1 MNFCSIQAVEKVQ
14 TIKILTGLNICLNTL
29 KVSKKVVGVEYAIR
43 DIVLAARKVEQTG
56 MKVDYLN
63 IGDPVQFGFQPP
75 DNVKQA
81 LIDSIKNG
89 ENYYSTSEGLLEL
102 REEIA
107 KKENAKGLAITA
119 DDVLITNGVSE
130 GLDMVI
136 SSIVEEGDE
145 VLLPGPYYPPYA
157 SYVRLHGGLPV
168 EFSVDLNNST
178 PDFDDIKSKITSKTV
193 AICLI
198 SPNNPTGVVF
208 NENALKKLV
217 DIANENNLYIICD
230 EIYDQIIFDDK
241 FVGIGKV
248 AGDSPVIILNGFSKV
263 HLMSGWRIGYIAF
276 NRSPQLEALREHLPK
291 LARVRIATSLPVQH
305 AALESLRGSQN
316 YISDF
321 VSEMKKHRDLVVK
334 RLNEMPGLSCSNP
347 KGAFYAFPKIEDNK
361 FGNDKEFVT
370 KLLESKGVLT
380 VHGSGFGEQYG
391 SGHFRLVYL
400 PSLEILDSAMNKI
413 EEFVS

>member
-1 MNFCSIQAVEKVQ
+1 M
-14 TIKILTGLNICLNTL
+14 

-43 DIVLAARKVEQTG
+43 DIVLAARKVEQSG

-81 LIDSIKNG
+81 LINSINKG

-107 KKENAKGLAITA
+107 KKENAKGLSISA

-136 SSIVEEGDE
+136 SPIVEEGDE

-157 SYVRLHGGLPV
+157 SYVRLHGGVPV

-178 PDFDDIKSKITSKTV
+178 PDIDDIKSKITSKTV

-217 DIANENNLYIICD
+217 DIANEHNLYIICD

-276 NRSPQLEALREHLPK
+276 NRSPQLEELREHLPK
-291 LARVRIATSLPVQH
+291 LARVRIATNLPIQY

-316 YISDF
+316 YINDF
-321 VSEMKKHRDLVVK
+321 VSEMKKHRDLVVR

-361 FGNDKEFVT
+361 FGSDKEFVT

-400 PSLEILDSAMNKI
+400 PNLEILNSAMDKI
-413 EEFVS
+413 EEFVSQ

>member
-1 MNFCSIQAVEKVQ
+1 MQRVQ
-14 TIKILTGLNICLNTL
+14 TIKNLTGLNICLDTL

-43 DIVLAARKVEQTG
+43 DIVLAARKVEQSG

-75 DNVKQA
+75 ENVKQA
-81 LIDSIKNG
+81 LINSINKG
-89 ENYYSTSEGLLEL
+89 QNYYSTSEGLLEL

-107 KKENAKGLAITA
+107 KKENAKGLSITA

-157 SYVRLHGGLPV
+157 SYVRLHGGVPV

-178 PDFDDIKSKITSKTV
+178 PDIDDIKSKITSKTV

-208 NENALKKLV
+208 NENSLKELV
-217 DIANENNLYIICD
+217 DVANQHNLYIICD

-263 HLMSGWRIGYIAF
+263 HLMSGWRIGYIVF
-276 NRSPQLEALREHLPK
+276 NQSPQLESLREHLPK

-305 AALESLRGSQN
+305 AALESLRGPQN
-316 YISDF
+316 YINDF
-321 VSEMKKHRDLVVK
+321 VSEIKKHRDLVVK
-334 RLNEMPGLSCSNP
+334 RLNEMPGLSCPNP
-347 KGAFYAFPKIEDNK
+347 KGAFYAFPKIEDNR
-361 FGNDKEFVT
+361 FGTDKEFVT
-370 KLLESKGVLT
+370 NLLKSKGVLT

-400 PSLEILDSAMNKI
+400 ANMEILDSAMNKI
-413 EEFVS
+413 ENFVSQ

>member
-1 MNFCSIQAVEKVQ
+1 
-14 TIKILTGLNICLNTL
+14 
-29 KVSKKVVGVEYAIR
+29 VSKKVTGVEYAIR
-43 DIVLAARKVEQTG
+43 DIVLAARKVEQKG

-81 LIDSIKNG
+81 MIDAINKG
-89 ENYYSTSEGLLEL
+89 ENYYSASEGLLEL
-102 REEIA
+102 REEIS
-107 KKENAKGLAITA
+107 KKENAKGFSISAEEIL
-119 DDVLITNGVSE
+119 VTNGVSE

-136 SSIVEEGDE
+136 SSIIEEGDE

-157 SYVRLHGGLPV
+157 SYVRLHGGIPV
-168 EFSVDLNNST
+168 EFAVDLNNST
-178 PDFDDIKSKITSKTV
+178 PDIDDIKSKITSKTV

-208 NENALKKLV
+208 NENSLKELV
-217 DIANENNLYIICD
+217 DIANQHNLYIICD
-230 EIYDQIIFDDK
+230 EIYDQIIFDEK

-276 NRSPQLEALREHLPK
+276 NQSPQLEAIREHLPK
-291 LARVRIATSLPVQH
+291 LARVRIATSLPVQY
-305 AALESLRGSQN
+305 AALESLRGPQD
-316 YISDF
+316 YINGF
-321 VSEMKKHRDLVVK
+321 VTEIKKRRDLVIK
-334 RLNEMPGLSCSNP
+334 RLNEMPGISCSNP
-347 KGAFYAFPKIEDNK
+347 KGAFYAFPKIEDNR
-361 FGNDKEFVT
+361 FGTDKEFVT
-370 KLLESKGVLT
+370 KLLETKGVLT
-380 VHGSGFGEQYG
+380 VHGSGFGKQYG

-413 EEFVS
+413 EDFVS

>member
-1 MNFCSIQAVEKVQ
+1 MLRVQ
-14 TIKILTGLNICLNTL
+14 TSKNLTGLNTCLDTL
-29 KVSKKVVGVEYAIR
+29 KISKKVAGVEYAIR
-43 DIVLAARKVEQTG
+43 DIVLAARKVQEKG
-56 MKVDYLN
+56 MQVDYLN

-75 DNVKQA
+75 ENVKQA
-81 LIDSIKNG
+81 LIDAIKNG
-89 ENYYSTSEGLLEL
+89 ENYYSSSEGLFEL
-102 REEIA
+102 RQEIA
-107 KKENAKGLAITA
+107 KKEAVKGLSVSSDEIL
-119 DDVLITNGVSE
+119 VTNGVSE

-157 SYVRLHGGLPV
+157 SYVRLHGGIPV
-168 EFSVDLNNST
+168 EFGVNLDNST
-178 PDFDDIKSKITSKTV
+178 PDIDDIKSKITDRTV

-208 NENALKKLV
+208 NEKSLKELI
-217 DIANENNLYIICD
+217 DIANQNNLYIICD
-230 EIYDQIIFDDK
+230 EIYDQIIFDEK

-248 AGDSPVIILNGFSKV
+248 AGDSPVIVLNGFSKV

-276 NRSPQLEALREHLPK
+276 NQSPQLEAIQENLPK

-305 AALESLRGSQN
+305 AALESLRGPQD
-316 YISDF
+316 YIFNF
-321 VSEMKKHRDLVVK
+321 VNQIKKHRDLVVK
-334 RLNEMPGLSCSNP
+334 RLNEMPGLSCPNP
-347 KGAFYAFPKIEDNK
+347 KGSFYAFPKIETNK
-361 FGNDKEFVT
+361 FGSDKEFVT

-400 PSLEILDSAMNKI
+400 PDLPTLESAMNKI
-413 EEFVS
+413 EEFVNQ

>member
-1 MNFCSIQAVEKVQ
+1 
-14 TIKILTGLNICLNTL
+14 L
-29 KVSKKVVGVEYAIR
+29 KVSKKVIGVEYAIR
-43 DIVLAARKVEQTG
+43 DIVLAARKIEQKG

-81 LIDSIKNG
+81 LIDAINNG
-89 ENYYSTSEGLLEL
+89 ENYYSSSEGILEL
-102 REEIA
+102 RQEVA
-107 KKENAKGLAITA
+107 KKENAKGLSIGA
-119 DDVLITNGVSE
+119 DEILITNGVSE

-157 SYVRLHGGLPV
+157 SYVRLHGGIPI
-168 EFSVDLNNST
+168 EFAVDLDNST
-178 PDFDDIKSKITSKTV
+178 PNIEDIKSKITSKTV

-208 NENALKKLV
+208 NEKSLKELV
-217 DIANENNLYIICD
+217 TIANQNNLYIICD
-230 EIYDQIIFDDK
+230 EIYDQIIFDEN

-276 NRSPQLEALREHLPK
+276 NQSPQLETLREHLPK

-305 AALESLRGSQN
+305 AALESLRGPQG

-321 VSEMKKHRDLVVK
+321 VSEIKKHRDLVVK
-334 RLNEMPGLSCSNP
+334 RLNEIPGLSCPNP
-347 KGAFYAFPKIEDNK
+347 KGAFYAFPRIEDNR
-361 FGNDKEFVT
+361 FGTDKEFVT
-370 KLLESKGVLT
+370 KLLETKGVLT
-380 VHGSGFGEQYG
+380 VHGSGFGEKYG

-400 PSLEILDSAMNKI
+400 PDLKVLDSAMNKI
-413 EEFVS
+413 EEFMSQ

>member
-1 MNFCSIQAVEKVQ
+1 MQRVQ
-14 TIKILTGLNICLNTL
+14 TSKNLTGLNICLDAL
-29 KVSKKVVGVEYAIR
+29 KVSKKVAGVEYAIR
-43 DIVLAARKVEQTG
+43 DIVLAARKVQQKG
-56 MKVDYLN
+56 MQVDYLN

-81 LIDSIKNG
+81 LIDAINKG

-102 REEIA
+102 RQEIA
-107 KKENAKGLAITA
+107 KKENAKGLSISA
-119 DDVLITNGVSE
+119 DEILVTNGVSE

-157 SYVRLHGGLPV
+157 SYVRLHGGVPV
-168 EFSVDLNNST
+168 EFAVDLDNST
-178 PDFDDIKSKITSKTV
+178 PDLDDIKSKITSKTV

-208 NENALKKLV
+208 NEKSLKELV
-217 DIANENNLYIICD
+217 DIANQHNLYIICD
-230 EIYDQIIFDDK
+230 EIYDQIVFDEK

-248 AGDSPVIILNGFSKV
+248 AGDSPVIVLNGFSKV

-276 NRSPQLEALREHLPK
+276 NNSPKLDAIRENLPK

-305 AALESLRGSQN
+305 AALESLRGPQD
-316 YISDF
+316 YISNF
-321 VSEMKKHRDLVVK
+321 VSEVKKHRDLVVK
-334 RLNEMPGLSCSNP
+334 RLNEMPGLSCPNP
-347 KGAFYAFPKIEDNK
+347 KGSFYAFPKIEDNR
-361 FGNDKEFVT
+361 FGTDKEFVT

-400 PSLEILDSAMNKI
+400 PSLDVLDSAMNKI
-413 EEFVS
+413 EEFVSQ

>member
-1 MNFCSIQAVEKVQ
+1 M
-14 TIKILTGLNICLNTL
+14 

-81 LIDSIKNG
+81 LIDAIKNG
-89 ENYYSTSEGLLEL
+89 ENYYSSSEGLLEL

-107 KKENAKGLAITA
+107 KKENAKGLSITA
-119 DDVLITNGVSE
+119 DDILITNGVSE

-145 VLLPGPYYPPYA
+145 ILLPGPYYPPYA
-157 SYVRLHGGLPV
+157 SYVRLHGGIPV
-168 EFSVDLNNST
+168 EFAVDLNDST
-178 PDFDDIKSKITSKTV
+178 PNFDDIKSKITSKTV

-217 DIANENNLYIICD
+217 DMANENNLYIICD

-248 AGDSPVIILNGFSKV
+248 AGDSPIIILNGFSKV

-276 NRSPQLEALREHLPK
+276 NQSPQLEALREHLPK

-316 YISDF
+316 YIHDF

-334 RLNEMPGLSCSNP
+334 RLNEMPGLSCSTP
-347 KGAFYAFPKIEDNK
+347 KGAFYAFPKIEDNR

-400 PSLEILDSAMNKI
+400 ANIEILDSAMNKI
-413 EEFVS
+413 EEFVTQ

>member
-1 MNFCSIQAVEKVQ
+1 M
-14 TIKILTGLNICLNTL
+14 

-157 SYVRLHGGLPV
+157 SYVRLHGGIPV

-316 YISDF
+316 YINDF

-413 EEFVS
+413 EEFVSQ

>member
-1 MNFCSIQAVEKVQ
+1 MLRVQ
-14 TIKILTGLNICLNTL
+14 TSKNLTGLNICLDTL
-29 KVSKKVVGVEYAIR
+29 KISKKVAGVEYAIR

-75 DNVKQA
+75 DNVKEA
-81 LIDSIKNG
+81 MINAIRKG
-89 ENYYSTSEGLLEL
+89 ENYYSASEGLKEL
-102 REEIA
+102 RIEIA
-107 KKENAKGLAITA
+107 KKENVKGLSISS
-119 DDVLITNGVSE
+119 DDILITNGVSE

-157 SYVRLHGGLPV
+157 SYVRLHGGIPV
-168 EFSVDLNNST
+168 EFAVDLDNST
-178 PDFDDIKSKITSKTV
+178 PDIEDIKSKITSKTI

-208 NENALKKLV
+208 NESSLKKLV
-217 DIANENNLYIICD
+217 ELANQHNLYIICD
-230 EIYDQIIFDDK
+230 EIYDQIIFDQK

-248 AGDSPVIILNGFSKV
+248 AGDSPVIVLNGFSKV

-276 NRSPQLEALREHLPK
+276 NQSSKLDALRENLPK
-291 LARVRIATSLPVQH
+291 LARVRIATNLPVQY
-305 AALESLRGSQN
+305 AALESLRGPQG
-316 YISDF
+316 YITEF
-321 VSEMKKHRDLVVK
+321 VSEIKKRRDLVVK
-334 RLNEMPGLSCSNP
+334 RLNSMPGLSCPNP
-347 KGAFYAFPKIEDNK
+347 KGAFYAFPKIETNR
-361 FGNDKEFVT
+361 FGTDKEFVQ

-380 VHGSGFGEQYG
+380 VHGSGFGEKYG

-413 EEFVS
+413 EEFVSQ

>member
-1 MNFCSIQAVEKVQ
+1 M
-14 TIKILTGLNICLNTL
+14 
-29 KVSKKVVGVEYAIR
+29 GVEYAIR
-43 DIVLAARKVEQTG
+43 DIVLAARKVEQSG
-56 MKVDYLN
+56 MTVDYLN

-81 LIDSIKNG
+81 LIDSINKG

-107 KKENAKGLAITA
+107 KKENLKGLSITA

-157 SYVRLHGGLPV
+157 SYVRLHGGIPV

-178 PDFDDIKSKITSKTV
+178 PDLDDIKSKITSKTV

-208 NENALKKLV
+208 NENALKELV
-217 DIANENNLYIICD
+217 DIANEHNLYIICD

-241 FVGIGKV
+241 FIGIGKV

-276 NRSPQLEALREHLPK
+276 NQSPQLESIREHLPK

-305 AALESLRGSQN
+305 AALESLRGPQN
-316 YISDF
+316 YINDF

-334 RLNEMPGLSCSNP
+334 RLNEMPGLSCPNP
-347 KGAFYAFPKIEDNK
+347 KGAFYAFPKIEDNR
-361 FGNDKEFVT
+361 FGSDKEFVT

-380 VHGSGFGEQYG
+380 VHGSGFGEKYG
-391 SGHFRLVYL
+391 TGHFRLVYL

-413 EEFVS
+413 EEFVSQ

>member
-1 MNFCSIQAVEKVQ
+1 M
-14 TIKILTGLNICLNTL
+14 

-43 DIVLAARKVEQTG
+43 DIVLAARKVEQSG
-56 MKVDYLN
+56 MQVDYLN

-75 DNVKQA
+75 ENVKQA
-81 LIDSIKNG
+81 LINSINRG

-107 KKENAKGLAITA
+107 KKENAKGLSITA
-119 DDVLITNGVSE
+119 DDILITNGVSE

-157 SYVRLHGGLPV
+157 SYVRLHGGIPV

-178 PDFDDIKSKITSKTV
+178 PDIDDIKSKITSKTV

-208 NENALKKLV
+208 NENSLKELV
-217 DIANENNLYIICD
+217 DVANQHNLYIICD

-276 NRSPQLEALREHLPK
+276 NQSPQLESLREHLPK
-291 LARVRIATSLPVQH
+291 LARVRIATNLPIQH

-316 YISDF
+316 YIGDF
-321 VSEMKKHRDLVVK
+321 VSEIKKHRDLVVK
-334 RLNEMPGLSCSNP
+334 RLNEMPGLSCPNP
-347 KGAFYAFPKIEDNK
+347 KGAFYAFPKIEDNR
-361 FGNDKEFVT
+361 FGTDKEFVT

-380 VHGSGFGEQYG
+380 VHGSGFGELYG

-413 EEFVS
+413 EEFVSQ

>member
-1 MNFCSIQAVEKVQ
+1 M
-14 TIKILTGLNICLNTL
+14 
-29 KVSKKVVGVEYAIR
+29 KVSKKVMGVEYAIR
-43 DIVLAARKVEQTG
+43 DIVLAARKVEQSG
-56 MKVDYLN
+56 MNVDYLN

-81 LIDSIKNG
+81 LINSINNG

-107 KKENAKGLAITA
+107 KKENLKGLSITA
-119 DDVLITNGVSE
+119 DDILITNGVSE

-157 SYVRLHGGLPV
+157 SYVRLHGGIPV

-178 PDFDDIKSKITSKTV
+178 PDIDDIKSKITSKTV

-208 NENALKKLV
+208 NENALKELV
-217 DIANENNLYIICD
+217 DIANEHNLYIICD

-276 NRSPQLEALREHLPK
+276 NQSPQLESLREHLPK

-305 AALESLRGSQN
+305 AALESLRGPQN
-316 YISDF
+316 YINDF
-321 VSEMKKHRDLVVK
+321 VSEMKKHRDLVVR

-361 FGNDKEFVT
+361 FGSDKEFVT

-413 EEFVS
+413 EEFVSQ

>member
-1 MNFCSIQAVEKVQ
+1 M
-14 TIKILTGLNICLNTL
+14 
-29 KVSKKVVGVEYAIR
+29 KVSKKVMGVEYAIR
-43 DIVLAARKVEQTG
+43 DIVLAARKVEQSG
-56 MKVDYLN
+56 MNVDYLN

-81 LIDSIKNG
+81 LINSINNG

-107 KKENAKGLAITA
+107 KKENLKGLSITA
-119 DDVLITNGVSE
+119 DDILITNGVSE

-136 SSIVEEGDE
+136 SSIVEEDDE

-157 SYVRLHGGLPV
+157 SYVRLHGGIPV

-178 PDFDDIKSKITSKTV
+178 PDIDDIKSKITSKTV

-208 NENALKKLV
+208 NENALKELV
-217 DIANENNLYIICD
+217 DIANEHNLYIICD

-276 NRSPQLEALREHLPK
+276 NQSPQLESLREHLPK

-305 AALESLRGSQN
+305 AALESLRGPQN
-316 YISDF
+316 YINDF

-334 RLNEMPGLSCSNP
+334 RLNEMPGLSCPNP
-347 KGAFYAFPKIEDNK
+347 KGAFYAFPKIEDNR

-380 VHGSGFGEQYG
+380 DHGSGFGEQYG
-391 SGHFRLVYL
+391 TGHFRLVYL

-413 EEFVS
+413 EEFVSQ